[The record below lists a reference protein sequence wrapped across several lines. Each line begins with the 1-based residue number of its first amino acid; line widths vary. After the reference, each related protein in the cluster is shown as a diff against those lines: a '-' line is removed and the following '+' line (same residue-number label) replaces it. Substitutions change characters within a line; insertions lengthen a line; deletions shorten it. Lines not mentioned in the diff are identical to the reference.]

1 MDYIPY
7 TPQNEEEFFQQ
18 LEQWNDEDEYTR
30 CIQALNAIPEDW
42 RNYRI
47 VYAMARALENYAV
60 LGDHQEEPP
69 YYKAEKAL
77 RRAIELLESV
87 REEGQDKAQWNMRM
101 AYGYQY
107 LYHQEEKAIP
117 YAQRWAELDPEDEDA
132 PAVIQAVPGGDR
144 QAELR
149 PKMGA
154 TTQASLPALCCCPRE
169 NGTRLSSSR
178 T

>member
-1 MDYIPY
+1 M
-7 TPQNEEEFFQQ
+7 
-18 LEQWNDEDEYTR
+18 
-30 CIQALNAIPEDW
+30 NAIPEDW

-60 LGDHQEEPP
+60 LGDHHEEPP
-69 YYKAEKAL
+69 YYKTEKAL
-77 RRAIELLESV
+77 LRAIELLELV

-132 PAVIQAVPGGDR
+132 PAVIQACQEEIAKR
-144 QAELR
+144 AEAEAEDESDHTGVFTGFVLLSKAEWDKKQFIR
-149 PKMGA
+149 DMKEKWDL
-154 TTQASLPALCCCPRE
+154 SLIHISEP
-169 NGTRLSSSR
+169 TRH
-178 T
+178 